1 MNDPGRAGRI
11 VPDDPTWPSVRLPT
25 DHDAATPFPA
35 GESRSGHP
43 FADAPGPL
51 RSLNAARVVAL
62 PDDLA
67 TDDVIGRRGVELVSG
82 LWLGREVAGRA
93 SELGLDPES
102 SQLLRDFAGCL
113 TNRDV
118 PASARAL
125 AGDIALRLGR
135 RLGCLLLMLARGEP
149 ANRAAR
155 PDWGD
160 EQWRLWAG
168 VGRVVIGGGLLAG
181 AIGDV
186 ALPAAQA
193 VLDAHDAGHV
203 RLARSPWGDGIALV
217 GLARLLPVA
226 AEQRGVLDFG
236 QTSVKRGVAR
246 YRAGRLAGLRVLPA
260 QPCFCSSPIGL
271 STERAEIERQWAAML
286 DLTVET
292 AGKAGSRPGDAAEV
306 SICLACYLRDGRPD
320 PLDAR
325 SCYGRLQAL
334 GPDLAELA
342 GSRLADRLGSEVR
355 FRLLDDGTAAALAVE
370 PDETCVV
377 LTIGTA
383 IGVGFPLARHPR
395 APLEHGFRLD

>member
-1 MNDPGRAGRI
+1 
-11 VPDDPTWPSVRLPT
+11 L
-25 DHDAATPFPA
+25 
-35 GESRSGHP
+35 GHP

-62 PDDLA
+62 PDELA
-67 TDDVIGRRGVELVSG
+67 TEEGIGRRGVELVSG
-82 LWLGREVAGRA
+82 LGLGRELAGRA

-135 RLGCLLLMLARGEP
+135 RLGCLLLMLSRGER
-149 ANRAAR
+149 ANRAVR

-160 EQWRLWAG
+160 EQWRFWAG
-168 VGRVVIGGGLLAG
+168 VRRVVIGGGLLAS

-186 ALPAAQA
+186 AVPAAQA

-203 RLARSPWGDGIALV
+203 RLTRSPWGDRIALV
-217 GLARLLPVA
+217 GLARFLPVA

-236 QTSVKRGVAR
+236 QTSVKRGLAR
-246 YRAGRLAGLRVLPA
+246 YRAGCLASLRVLPA
-260 QPCFCSSPIGL
+260 QPGFCPSLVEL
-271 STERAEIERQWAAML
+271 STERAEIERQWEAML
-286 DLTVET
+286 DLTVDT
-292 AGKAGSRPGDAAEV
+292 AKEAGSRAGDIAEV
-306 SICLACYLRDGRPD
+306 SICLACYLQDGQPD
-320 PLDAR
+320 PLEAR

-334 GPDLAELA
+334 GPNLAELG
-342 GSRLADRLGSEVR
+342 GSRLADRLGSAVR
-355 FRLLDDGTAAALAVE
+355 FQLLDDGTAAALAVE